1 MSTGT
6 PDGVPRFGG
15 LAAVATGLAYLAAGS
30 TYLLL
35 PVEQRP
41 GSTLDALLT
50 SMARDPAGL
59 VAQYWAL
66 ALVGVFGLGAVPAV
80 TRAIRPA
87 DDGLSRW
94 AAALAM
100 LGFAVA
106 VVMFVR
112 YTHAQP
118 IRARAYVEGDAAV
131 RAAIEASQT
140 AFNLDPQGWLQFGAV
155 GLWVLVTSAQALR
168 SGALARPLCWLGLV
182 VTASYW
188 AVVAGFVL
196 PAPMLI
202 TIAAAAGGT
211 LLGPLW
217 WIWLGIVLLR
227 APRPPS
233 ATEGS
238 SA

>member
-1 MSTGT
+1 MRTRT
-6 PDGVPRFGG
+6 AEPILHFGG
-15 LAAVATGLAYLAAGS
+15 LAAIATGITYVAAGA

-35 PVEQRP
+35 PPEQRP

-50 SMARDPAGL
+50 SMARDPTGL
-59 VAQYWAL
+59 IAHYWAL
-66 ALVGVFGLGAVPAV
+66 ALVGVFGLGAVPVV
-80 TRAIRPA
+80 TRAIHPT

-94 AAALAM
+94 AAGLAM

-118 IRARAYVEGDAAV
+118 IRARAYVEGDAGV

-155 GLWVLVTSAQALR
+155 GLWVLVMSVQALR
-168 SGALARPLCWLGLV
+168 SGTLARSLCWLGLL
-182 VTASYW
+182 VTALYW

-196 PAPMLI
+196 PAPILI
-202 TIAAAAGGT
+202 AIAAVAGGT

-217 WIWLGIVLLR
+217 WIWLGVVLLR
-227 APRPPS
+227 ARRL
-233 ATEGS
+233 
-238 SA
+238 

>member
-1 MSTGT
+1 MRART
-6 PDGVPRFGG
+6 PDDVRRFGG
-15 LAAVATGLAYLAAGS
+15 LAAIATGLAYLAAGA

-35 PVEQRP
+35 PADQRP

-50 SMARDPAGL
+50 SMARDPTGL

-66 ALVGVFGLGAVPAV
+66 ALVGVFGLGAVPIV

-87 DDGLSRW
+87 DDGQSRW

-118 IRARAYVEGDAAV
+118 IRARAYVDGDASV

-140 AFNLDPQGWLQFGAV
+140 AFNLDPQGWLQFGMV
-155 GLWVLVTSAQALR
+155 GLWVLVMSVDALR
-168 SGALARPLCWLGLV
+168 SGALPRPLGWLGLAV
-182 VTASYW
+182 AVLYW
-188 AVVAGFVL
+188 LVVAGFVL

-202 TIAAAAGGT
+202 TIAAVAGGT

-217 WIWLGIVLLR
+217 WIWLGLALR
-227 APRPPS
+227 RPARPRS
-233 ATEGS
+233 DER
-238 SA
+238 